1 MRVQGTHT
9 LVARLTASAAA
20 HMCLC
25 KAHTH
30 PWLKAESLCKTQA
43 QHMSLWKA
51 QSKRKVAEGTTNGH
65 VPVQGKSPHT
75 CACARRTQT
84 HTLGSRLTNSARHK
98 HPHMCLCKAHTHTHP
113 RLTAESLCKT
123 QARRLQICLRLHDS
137 SSVHD
142 CRHVQLQRLQ
152 TCFSWVH
159 DCECECLISCVF
171 ERHETQRT
179 YEPCA
184 ASPQLL
190 LLLLLLLLWLLLLRL
205 PFLLLLLLLLVLV
218 LRLRH
223 RWHTQRYFAFRKC

>member
-98 HPHMCLCKAHTHTHP
+98 RPHMCLCKAHTHTPSAHG
-113 RLTAESLCKT
+113 RKL
-123 QARRLQICLRLHDS
+123 
-137 SSVHD
+137 
-142 CRHVQLQRLQ
+142 VQDTSPTIADMFTVTRFQFGPRLQ
-152 TCFSWVH
+152 TCSVATIANMF
-159 DCECECLISCVF
+159 
-171 ERHETQRT
+171 
-179 YEPCA
+179 
-184 ASPQLL
+184 QLGA
-190 LLLLLLLLWLLLLRL
+190 
-205 PFLLLLLLLLVLV
+205 
-218 LRLRH
+218 RLRM
-223 RWHTQRYFAFRKC
+223 